1 MWDWQ
6 HKDGVSWIKIERE
19 RQRENMCVCV
29 CVWRLWLMS
38 FVQDKIFGMK
48 IEAHIILLQNAPN

>member
-1 MWDWQ
+1 MWDQQ
-6 HKDGVSWIKIERE
+6 HKDGISWIKIERE
-19 RQRENMCVCV
+19 RQRENVCV

-38 FVQDKIFGMK
+38 FVQVKIFCMK